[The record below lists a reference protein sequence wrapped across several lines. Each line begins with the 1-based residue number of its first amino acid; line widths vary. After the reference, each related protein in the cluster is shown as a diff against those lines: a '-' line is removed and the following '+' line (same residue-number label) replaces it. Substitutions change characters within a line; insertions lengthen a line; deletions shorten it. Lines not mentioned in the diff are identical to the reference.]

1 MRYIKFLAKAIVSLL
16 MVALLAIVMTSFSLV
31 YDFQKPTPFSGN
43 DIFNPYRNLDTAHCW
58 KRANFHT
65 HTRVDGLLNECNY
78 TPEQTLEFYDQLGYD
93 IVTFSNHNALTSHPT
108 DSSLQVNLYEHG
120 YNLCKFHKL
129 VFGSSRVWHFDNLL
143 PIFTSQKQFQIEQL
157 KQQGDIIVL
166 NHPLRTNS
174 LSNNQLEKIG
184 GYNIIELDSGKSTEN
199 SYWDAALSA
208 GRYSFGIANDDL
220 HHPDRTRAIAIR
232 CNLLCTPTAEYN
244 DIRTTLLD
252 GCYYSMRVPDY
263 GDGDWEQKR
272 GQNRHLPYIRNI
284 GLNDNNI
291 FITLSEAADSIKVTG
306 QGHRTLAVAY
316 NTDSLGYAMAPTES
330 YGRFTAYFAEGE
342 VIYSN
347 PFARYDS
354 NSSDSPFSTTYSI
367 NILLTV
373 LYNLIVALL
382 AALLVYKTIKLW

>member
-1 MRYIKFLAKAIVSLL
+1 MRYIKFLVKAIVSLL
-16 MVALLAIVMTSFSLV
+16 MVALLAIVVTSFSLV
-31 YDFQKPTPFSGN
+31 YNFQKPTSFSGN

-65 HTRVDGLLNECNY
+65 HTRVDGLLNECDY

-129 VFGSSRVWHFDNLL
+129 VFGSSRVWSFDNLL
-143 PIFTSQKQFQIEQL
+143 PIFASQKQFQIEQL

-252 GCYYSMRVPDY
+252 GCYYSIRVPDY

-272 GQNRHLPYIRNI
+272 EQNRHLPHIRNI

-291 FITLSEAADSIKVTG
+291 FIALSEAADSIKVTG

-330 YGRFTAYFAEGE
+330 YGRFTAYFAEEE

>member
-174 LSNNQLEKIG
+174 LNNNQLEKIG

-220 HHPDRTRAIAIR
+220 HHPDHTRAIAIR

-272 GQNRHLPYIRNI
+272 EQNRHLPYIRNI

>member
-43 DIFNPYRNLDTAHCW
+43 DIFNPYHNLDTAHCW

-143 PIFTSQKQFQIEQL
+143 PIFASQKQFQIEQL

-199 SYWDAALSA
+199 SYWDTALSA

>member
-16 MVALLAIVMTSFSLV
+16 MVVLLAIVMTSFSLV
-31 YDFQKPTPFSGN
+31 YNFQKPTPFSGN

-244 DIRTTLLD
+244 DTCTTLLD

-284 GLNDNNI
+284 GLNNNNI

-316 NTDSLGYAMAPTES
+316 NTDTLGYAMAPTES
-330 YGRFTAYFAEGE
+330 YGRFTAYFADGE

>member
-31 YDFQKPTPFSGN
+31 YNFQKPTPFSGN

-291 FITLSEAADSIKVTG
+291 FITLSEVADSIKVTG

>member
-43 DIFNPYRNLDTAHCW
+43 DIFNPYHNLDTAHCW

-143 PIFTSQKQFQIEQL
+143 PIFASQKQFQIEQL

>member
-143 PIFTSQKQFQIEQL
+143 PIFTSQMQFQIEQL

>member
-1 MRYIKFLAKAIVSLL
+1 
-16 MVALLAIVMTSFSLV
+16 
-31 YDFQKPTPFSGN
+31 
-43 DIFNPYRNLDTAHCW
+43 
-58 KRANFHT
+58 
-65 HTRVDGLLNECNY
+65 
-78 TPEQTLEFYDQLGYD
+78 
-93 IVTFSNHNALTSHPT
+93 
-108 DSSLQVNLYEHG
+108 
-120 YNLCKFHKL
+120 
-129 VFGSSRVWHFDNLL
+129 
-143 PIFTSQKQFQIEQL
+143 
-157 KQQGDIIVL
+157 
-166 NHPLRTNS
+166 
-174 LSNNQLEKIG
+174 
-184 GYNIIELDSGKSTEN
+184 
-199 SYWDAALSA
+199 
-208 GRYSFGIANDDL
+208 
-220 HHPDRTRAIAIR
+220 
-232 CNLLCTPTAEYN
+232 
-244 DIRTTLLD
+244 
-252 GCYYSMRVPDY
+252 MRVPDY

-291 FITLSEAADSIKVTG
+291 FIILSEAADSIKVTG

>member
-65 HTRVDGLLNECNY
+65 HTRVDGLLNECDY

-143 PIFTSQKQFQIEQL
+143 PIFASQKQFQIEQL

-272 GQNRHLPYIRNI
+272 EQNRHLPYIRNI

>member
-16 MVALLAIVMTSFSLV
+16 MVVLLAIVMTSFSLV

-65 HTRVDGLLNECNY
+65 HTRVDGLLNECDY

-129 VFGSSRVWHFDNLL
+129 VFGSSKVWHFDNLL
-143 PIFTSQKQFQIEQL
+143 PIFASQKQFQIEQL

-174 LSNNQLEKIG
+174 LSNNQLEKFG

>member
-1 MRYIKFLAKAIVSLL
+1 MRYIKFLVKAIVSLL
-16 MVALLAIVMTSFSLV
+16 MVALLAIVVTSFSLV
-31 YDFQKPTPFSGN
+31 YNFQKPTPFSGN

-65 HTRVDGLLNECNY
+65 HTRVDGLLTECNY
-78 TPEQTLEFYDQLGYD
+78 TPEQTLEFYDGLGYD

-143 PIFTSQKQFQIEQL
+143 PIFASQKQFQIEQL

-263 GDGDWEQKR
+263 GNGDWEQKR
-272 GQNRHLPYIRNI
+272 EQNRHLPHIRNI
-284 GLNDNNI
+284 GLTEDNI

-354 NSSDSPFSTTYSI
+354 SSSDSPFSTTYSI

>member
-16 MVALLAIVMTSFSLV
+16 MVVLLAIVMTSFSLV
-31 YDFQKPTPFSGN
+31 YNFQKPTPFSGN

-78 TPEQTLEFYDQLGYD
+78 APEQTLEFYDQLGYD

-108 DSSLQVNLYEHG
+108 DSSLQINLYEHG

-129 VFGSSRVWHFDNLL
+129 VFGSSKVWHFDNLL

-263 GDGDWEQKR
+263 GDGDWKQKR

>member
-16 MVALLAIVMTSFSLV
+16 MVALLAIVITSFSLV
-31 YDFQKPTPFSGN
+31 YNFQKPTPFSGN

-272 GQNRHLPYIRNI
+272 EQNRHLPYIRNI

-330 YGRFTAYFAEGE
+330 YGRFTAYFADGE

>member
-1 MRYIKFLAKAIVSLL
+1 MRYIKFLAKVIVSLL

-65 HTRVDGLLNECNY
+65 HTRVDGLLNECDY
-78 TPEQTLEFYDQLGYD
+78 TPEQTLEFYDQLSYD

-129 VFGSSRVWHFDNLL
+129 VFGSSKVWHFDNLL
-143 PIFTSQKQFQIEQL
+143 PIFASQKQFQIEQL

-284 GLNDNNI
+284 GLNNNNI

>member
-16 MVALLAIVMTSFSLV
+16 MVVLLAIVMTSFSLV
-31 YDFQKPTPFSGN
+31 YNFQKPTPFSGN

-65 HTRVDGLLNECNY
+65 HTRIDGLLNECNY

-143 PIFTSQKQFQIEQL
+143 PIFASQKQFQIEQL

-244 DIRTTLLD
+244 DICTTLLD

-263 GDGDWEQKR
+263 GNGDWEQKR

>member
-1 MRYIKFLAKAIVSLL
+1 M
-16 MVALLAIVMTSFSLV
+16 
-31 YDFQKPTPFSGN
+31 
-43 DIFNPYRNLDTAHCW
+43 
-58 KRANFHT
+58 
-65 HTRVDGLLNECNY
+65 
-78 TPEQTLEFYDQLGYD
+78 GYD

-143 PIFTSQKQFQIEQL
+143 PIFASQKQFQIEQL

-244 DIRTTLLD
+244 DICTTLLD

-316 NTDSLGYAMAPTES
+316 NTDTLGYAMAPTES

>member
-244 DIRTTLLD
+244 DICTTLLD

-263 GDGDWEQKR
+263 GNGDWEQKR
-272 GQNRHLPYIRNI
+272 EQNRHLPYIRNI

-316 NTDSLGYAMAPTES
+316 NTDTLGYAMAPTES

>member
-129 VFGSSRVWHFDNLL
+129 VFGSSKVWHFDNLL

-244 DIRTTLLD
+244 DICTTLLD

>member
-16 MVALLAIVMTSFSLV
+16 MVVLLAIVMTSFSLV
-31 YDFQKPTPFSGN
+31 YNFQKPTPFSGN

-244 DIRTTLLD
+244 DICTTLLD

-284 GLNDNNI
+284 GLNNNNI

-316 NTDSLGYAMAPTES
+316 NTDTLGYAMAPTES
-330 YGRFTAYFAEGE
+330 YGRFTAYFADGE

>member
-330 YGRFTAYFAEGE
+330 YGRFTAYFADGE

>member
-31 YDFQKPTPFSGN
+31 YNFQKPTPFSGN

-284 GLNDNNI
+284 GLNNNNI
-291 FITLSEAADSIKVTG
+291 FITLSEVADSIKVTG

>member
-65 HTRVDGLLNECNY
+65 HTRVDGLLNECDY

-272 GQNRHLPYIRNI
+272 EQNRHLPYIRNI

>member
-16 MVALLAIVMTSFSLV
+16 MVALLAIVVTSFSLV
-31 YDFQKPTPFSGN
+31 YNFQEPTPFSGN

-129 VFGSSRVWHFDNLL
+129 VFGSSKVWHFDNLL

-272 GQNRHLPYIRNI
+272 EQNSHLPYIRNI

-291 FITLSEAADSIKVTG
+291 FIALSEAADSIKVTG

-316 NTDSLGYAMAPTES
+316 NTDSLGYAMTPTES
-330 YGRFTAYFAEGE
+330 YGRFTAYFADGE